1 MNFSKIKFRWLN
13 SIIRR
18 INNKLIRNNRKSK
31 TWKEDFKNISVWEN
45 DIFDEIQ
52 KGFSRWKIEEF

>member
-31 TWKEDFKNISVWEN
+31 LWKEDFKNISVWEN

-52 KGFSRWKIEEF
+52 KGFRRWKTEEF